1 MATWTRQLQSLEAHR
16 SGWDDLVAR
25 LPTAAAL
32 AVYVRLCPAGAREFQ
47 STPQSTTRHDL
58 GSCGWACPEP
68 CACDCRRARLPP
80 HRLPA
85 RNGST
90 MGRRESQERTD
101 HQCCPGRVQL
111 VSTSAT

>member
-1 MATWTRQLQSLEAHR
+1 MATWTCQLQSLEAHR
-16 SGWDDLVAR
+16 SVRDDLVAR

-32 AVYVRLCPAGAREFQ
+32 AVYVRLRQARAGEFQ
-47 STPQSTTRHDL
+47 STPQPTTRHDL
-58 GSCGWACPEP
+58 GSCGWAYHEH
-68 CACDCRRARLPP
+68 CARHSRRTRFSPY
-80 HRLPA
+80 RLPA

-101 HQCCPGRVQL
+101 HQCGPGRVQL

>member
-32 AVYVRLCPAGAREFQ
+32 AVYVRLCQAGAGEFQ

-58 GSCGWACPEP
+58 GSCGWAYHEH
-68 CACDCRRARLPP
+68 CARHSRSTRFSPRRL
-80 HRLPA
+80 LS
-85 RNGST
+85 RNGSA

-101 HQCCPGRVQL
+101 HQCCPGGVQP

>member
-1 MATWTRQLQSLEAHR
+1 MATWTRQLQSLEAYR
-16 SGWDDLVAR
+16 SGRDDLVAR
-25 LPTAAAL
+25 LSTAAAL
-32 AVYVRLCPAGAREFQ
+32 AVYVRLCQAGAGEFP
-47 STPQSTTRHDL
+47 STPQPTTRHDL
-58 GSCGWACPEP
+58 GSCGWACHEH
-68 CACDCRRARLPP
+68 CTRHSRRTRLSP

-90 MGRRESQERTD
+90 MGRRESQERAD